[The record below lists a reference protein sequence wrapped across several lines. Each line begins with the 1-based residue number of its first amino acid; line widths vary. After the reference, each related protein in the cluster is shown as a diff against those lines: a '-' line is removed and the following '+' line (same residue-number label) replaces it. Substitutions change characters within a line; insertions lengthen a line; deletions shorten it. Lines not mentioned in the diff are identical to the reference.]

1 MARSTRQPKAHAR
14 GPDEAPVKGREAAL
28 AKGEEATL
36 AQGPRRPHFWD
47 EAGGLD
53 LAAAGLLPDGR
64 AIEFRFRGGQAYRLD
79 LGALGFAGPG
89 LFATP
94 GPGGVV
100 VLALSGGGLVDL
112 AVGRLLAAADPAYR
126 TALERAARTPA
137 SAGALIRARRKA
149 TGRTA
154 LEVARAA
161 GMARSNYA
169 RLEASRHQPRVDTL
183 RRVAAA
189 LGLDLAELLA
199 QPR

>member
-1 MARSTRQPKAHAR
+1 MARSTRQPNSHAR
-14 GPDEAPVKGREAAL
+14 GPGEAPTKG
-28 AKGEEATL
+28 GETAV
-36 AQGPRRPHFWD
+36 ARDPRRPHFWD

-53 LAAAGLLPDGR
+53 LAAASLLPGGR
-64 AIEFRFRGGQAYRLD
+64 AIEFRFRGGQGYHLD
-79 LGALGFAGPG
+79 LAVLGFAGPG

-126 TALERAARTPA
+126 AALERAARTPA

-169 RLEASRHQPRVDTL
+169 RLEASRHQPRIDTL

-189 LGLDLAELLA
+189 LGLDVAELLA

>member
-1 MARSTRQPKAHAR
+1 MSRPTSAADPRVPGEVEVHGR
-14 GPDEAPVKGREAAL
+14 APGHR
-28 AKGEEATL
+28 
-36 AQGPRRPHFWD
+36 PRFWD

-53 LAAAGLLPDGR
+53 LAACRLLPGGR
-64 AIEFRFRGGQAYRLD
+64 AVEFRFRGGQIYRLD

-112 AVGRLLAAADPAYR
+112 ATSRLLAAADPEYLA
-126 TALERAARTPA
+126 AQQRAARTPA
-137 SAGALIRARRKA
+137 SVGALIRARRQA

-154 LEVARAA
+154 MEVARAA

-183 RRVAAA
+183 RRVAAG
-189 LGLDLAELLA
+189 LGVELAELLA
-199 QPR
+199 RPG